1 MPRLC
6 INGVVWRTVAIYLN
20 KKLIHLIRTDER
32 FLKVKENIEKTDVLI
47 VDEVSMISSKV
58 LSQVQFICKQMTNPS
73 ELLVVF
79 K

>member
-1 MPRLC
+1 MVQELRSKG
-6 INGVVWRTVAIYLN
+6 NHLN
-20 KKLIHLIRTDER
+20 EKLIHLIRTDQNILR
-32 FLKVKENIEKTDVLI
+32 VKENIEKTDVLMA
-47 VDEVSMISSKV
+47 DEVSMISSKV